1 MTIATAS
8 IEATELLRHLE
19 AVEHSA
25 YDRAVDLQ
33 IAEGLKQARN
43 SSIKKFSIA
52 DVEASTQA
60 IIASYQPDLASQPK
74 FHM

>member
-33 IAEGLKQARN
+33 IAEGLKQARDPN
-43 SSIKKFSIA
+43 VKKFSIA
-52 DVEASTQA
+52 DVEASTAA
-60 IIASYQPDLASQPK
+60 IIASYQPDLGSSPK
-74 FHM
+74 VQM